1 VSRLD
6 HMEAVIRETPR
17 GSVPDVT
24 FGDDVARTFTGEFP
38 RLFRFLNR
46 LTGDA
51 DLASDLAQDAF
62 VRLYSRGSM
71 PDEPCAWLISVALN
85 LFRNTRTTAAR
96 RRRLLT
102 PFRAEAVMADPPAV
116 PGVALEN
123 EARREQVRRALRRL
137 SERDRQL
144 LLLRAESYR
153 YREIAAALELNEAS
167 VGTLL
172 ARAKRAFLEASDQ

>member
-1 VSRLD
+1 MVAIIRQTPQASVSD
-6 HMEAVIRETPR
+6 T
-17 GSVPDVT
+17 T
-24 FGDDVARTFTGEFP
+24 FRDDVGRTFTAEFP

-51 DLASDLAQDAF
+51 DLASDLAQEAF
-62 VRLYSRGSM
+62 IRLHSRGSM

-85 LFRNTRTTAAR
+85 LFRNARTTGAR

-102 PFRAEAVMADPPAV
+102 PFRAEAAMADPSAA

-123 EARREQVRRALRRL
+123 EDRRAQVRRILGRL

-153 YREIAAALELNEAS
+153 YREIAVALDLKEGS

-172 ARAKRAFLEASDQ
+172 ARAKRAFMEATNQ